1 MANSKWKWFFLTALF
16 STGMGFVFYAG
27 GIFLPWLLGPL
38 IIMMILRNS
47 TDWPF
52 YWPNWLRN
60 TGLLIV
66 GVQMGTSFTS
76 QALMIMVLHLP
87 LMLVLTLLITG
98 FTAVSALTLS
108 KNTEYPYQTALLG
121 SFPGGLSQMV
131 LLSEEVKGA
140 QPSAVALMQTIR
152 ILLVIT
158 VVPFL
163 VTFFFPAAQE
173 QTTASIQP
181 MITSV
186 PFLWLFLLAASVL
199 AVLKGMQ
206 RAHFP
211 IPFMLAPLLS
221 VVAYN
226 VLTSSPFALP
236 ETIIAAAQILL
247 GAHLGLQM
255 EGLRGLLSIKPLV
268 IVVGINLALILFCIG
283 LSFALNSVF
292 SFPLIDMF
300 LSAAPG
306 GVAEM
311 AITAYSVGA
320 DVSTV
325 TSFHLFRI
333 FFILFAAAPATVFL
347 LKRSLKRAG

>member
-1 MANSKWKWFFLTALF
+1 MAYSKWKWLFVTALL
-16 STGMGFVFYAG
+16 STGMGLFFYAA

-38 IIMMILRNS
+38 VIMMILKN
-47 TDWPF
+47 TVEWPF

-60 TGLLIV
+60 TGLLII
-66 GVQMGTSFTS
+66 GLQMGTSFTKE
-76 QALMIMVLHLP
+76 ALLIMVLNLP
-87 LMLVLTLLITG
+87 LMLLLTLMIVG
-98 FTAVSALTLS
+98 FTAVSALALS
-108 KNTEYPYQTALLG
+108 KNTEYCYQTALLG

-131 LLSEEVKGA
+131 LLSEEVRGA
-140 QPSAVALMQTIR
+140 QTSAVALMQTIR

-163 VTFFFPAAQE
+163 VTYFFPSAE
-173 QTTASIQP
+173 EGMSQTVLP
-181 MITSV
+181 MITTMPV
-186 PFLWLFLLAASVL
+186 LWLFFLACSVL
-199 AVLKGMQ
+199 LVLKGMKK
-206 RAHFP
+206 AHFP
-211 IPFMLAPLLS
+211 IPFMLAPLLC
-221 VVAYN
+221 VVGFN
-226 VLTSSPFALP
+226 IITSSPFALP
-236 ETIIAAAQILL
+236 ELSIGAAQIAL

-255 EGLRGLLSIKPLV
+255 NGLRGLLSLKPLS
-268 IVVGINLALILFCIG
+268 IVVGINLALIVFCIG
-283 LSFALNSVF
+283 LSFVLNAAF

-347 LKRSLKRAG
+347 LKRSLREAG